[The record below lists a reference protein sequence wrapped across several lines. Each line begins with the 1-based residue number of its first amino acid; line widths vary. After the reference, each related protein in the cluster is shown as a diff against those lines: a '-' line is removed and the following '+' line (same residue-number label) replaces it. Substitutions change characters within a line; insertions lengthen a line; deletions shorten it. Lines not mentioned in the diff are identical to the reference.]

1 MTVTR
6 PTADK
11 LIEIGKKLG
20 MTLSPAEAE
29 EYLALMQGNFDAY
42 DVVDAEPD
50 FTPPVKYP
58 RSTGTTPVM
67 SENPFG
73 AWARQVDVEGAP
85 VGKLKGKTV
94 ALKDNVALAGVPM
107 TNGASTLAGFIP
119 VADATIVTRML
130 DEGATIKGKAVCEY
144 FCLSGGSHTSKPT
157 MVHNPRKAGYSAG
170 GSSSGSAALVGGG
183 IVDMAIGGDQ
193 GGSIRMPSSFCGIAG
208 MKPTHGLVPYTGVM
222 PIESTIDHT
231 GPMTATVA
239 DNALLLEVLAG
250 ADGLDPRQYAPKTD
264 TYTAALDRGV
274 KGMKIG
280 VLKEGFLAPNMMPG
294 IADSVKEAAET
305 YRGLGAV
312 VEEVSLPEHLLAA
325 AVWGP
330 IALEGLQW
338 QMMLGN
344 GMGMNWKGAYDVGL
358 VDFHAAWREKADDLS
373 ESLKISML
381 VGQYG
386 IDHYNGR
393 FYAKAQNLARK
404 VKASYDAL
412 FADYD
417 LLLMPT
423 LPITASKLPEP
434 GSSITE
440 IVTKAFE
447 MIANTSQFDVT
458 GHPSMS
464 IPCGTVDGLPVG
476 LMLTGADYSESTIY
490 AAAAAF
496 EATVD
501 WTGGKSIAAKAE
513 PELASVK

>member
-6 PTADK
+6 PSVEQ
-11 LIEIGKKLG
+11 LIEIGKGLG
-20 MTLSPAEAE
+20 MTLTDAEAA
-29 EYLALMQGNFDAY
+29 EYHALMQANFDAY

-50 FTPPVKYP
+50 FTPPVAFP
-58 RSTGTTPVM
+58 RTTGYTPVAA
-67 SENPFG
+67 ENPYG
-73 AWARQVDVEGAP
+73 AWARKVEVKGAP
-85 VGKLKGKTV
+85 DGKLSGKTV

-107 TNGASTLAGFIP
+107 TNGASTLAGFVP

-130 DEGATIKGKAVCEY
+130 EAGATIHGKAVCEY
-144 FCLSGGSHTSKPT
+144 FCLSGGSHTSKPG

-183 IVDMAIGGDQ
+183 VVDMAIGGDQ
-193 GGSIRMPSSFCGIAG
+193 GGSIRMPASYCGIAG

-231 GPMTATVA
+231 GPMTNTVA

-250 ADGLDPRQYAPKTD
+250 ADGLDPRQYAPKVD
-264 TYTAALDRGV
+264 TYTASLDRGV
-274 KGMKIG
+274 KGMKIA
-280 VLKEGFLAPNMMPG
+280 VVKEGFVAANMMPG
-294 IADSVKEAAET
+294 VADSVMEAAET
-305 YRGLGAV
+305 YRKLGAI
-312 VEEVSLPEHLLAA
+312 VEEISIPDHLLAA
-325 AVWGP
+325 AIWGP

-338 QMMLGN
+338 QMMQGN

-358 VDFHAAWREKADDLS
+358 MDFHAAWREKADDLS

-381 VGQYG
+381 IGQYG

-393 FYAKAQNLARK
+393 YYAKSQNIARK
-404 VKASYDAL
+404 VKASYDAV
-412 FADYD
+412 FANHD

-434 GSSITE
+434 GASITE
-440 IVTKAFE
+440 IITKAFE

-464 IPCGTVDGLPVG
+464 IPCGQVDGLPVG
-476 LMLTGADYSESTIY
+476 LMLTGADYCESTIY

-501 WTGGKSIAAKAE
+501 WTGGTGKAATAQ
-513 PELASVK
+513 PELASA